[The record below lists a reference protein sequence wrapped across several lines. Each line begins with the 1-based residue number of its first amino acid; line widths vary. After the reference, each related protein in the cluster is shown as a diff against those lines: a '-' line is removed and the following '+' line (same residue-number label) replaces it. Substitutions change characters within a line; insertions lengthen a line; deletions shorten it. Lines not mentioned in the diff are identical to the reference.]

1 MLGATLR
8 VKSLVADLCRANSGV
23 STLVLD
29 TNDLFIDEVLK
40 KDRFTQKVPFSSE
53 PSADIRDRFLAILQ
67 LFCLYSISLV
77 SDLAC
82 QGRAHIG
89 AKPGPGKLEIEQRLN
104 RIWV

>member
-53 PSADIRDRFLAILQ
+53 PSLTFETDFLQFSSCSVYTRFR
-67 LFCLYSISLV
+67 LF
-77 SDLAC
+77 
-82 QGRAHIG
+82 
-89 AKPGPGKLEIEQRLN
+89 
-104 RIWV
+104 RIWLARVERTLVRSLARAS